1 MEDSRI
7 NAGYGPHA
15 CSSPPLQQW
24 AREASAPG
32 PTLLHAGSSAS
43 LPSPARRAPRPA
55 RRPTVKKDQFLL
67 VWKKR
72 LSHIKTSE
80 SAERA
85 RPYEVREGGQ
95 TAGAS

>member
-1 MEDSRI
+1 MPAVRL
-7 NAGYGPHA
+7 P
-15 CSSPPLQQW
+15 CSSGRGKRAHPVPPSSMPAAAHPCPPLPD
-24 AREASAPG
+24 AALPDAAP
-32 PTLLHAGSSAS
+32 
-43 LPSPARRAPRPA
+43 

-85 RPYEVREGGQ
+85 RPYEVREGDQ